1 MTLLFFCLKIW
12 GVLSALGQ
20 LGVLAHVDFGL
31 RRGVSAVCNARASY
45 FVVDFGLRRG
55 VSAGRNARTIFYF
68 AGISGNLWLLTRQKG
83 EFFLLRI
90 FRIRAILF
98 LC

>member
-1 MTLLFFCLKIW
+1 MTLLFLGFKFW

-20 LGVLAHVDFGL
+20 LVAVDFGL
-31 RRGVSAVCNARASY
+31 RRGVSAGRNARTIFY
-45 FVVDFGLRRG
+45 FAVDFGLRRG

-83 EFFLLRI
+83 EFFLLHI
-90 FRIRAILF
+90 F
-98 LC
+98 

>member
-1 MTLLFFCLKIW
+1 MSKGWVI
-12 GVLSALGQ
+12 LSPIIGGGQ

-31 RRGVSAVCNARASY
+31 RRGVSTVC
-45 FVVDFGLRRG
+45 
-55 VSAGRNARTIFYF
+55 NARTIFYF
-68 AGISGNLWLLTRQKG
+68 AGLSGNLWLLTRQKG

-90 FRIRAILF
+90 FRICAILF

>member
-1 MTLLFFCLKIW
+1 MTLLFLGFKFG

-20 LGVLAHVDFGL
+20 LGVLGQLVAVDFGL
-31 RRGVSAVCNARASY
+31 RRGVSAVC
-45 FVVDFGLRRG
+45 
-55 VSAGRNARTIFYF
+55 NARTIFYF